1 MFTIIWIV
9 SNVIFLTSAEKCAD
23 EAPNPYP
30 TNYFDELVPKFVN
43 NRPMIGI
50 AAMETMGQKMLIEV
64 PWSEN
69 KDYFAASFV
78 KLVESAGGRA
88 VPVLE
93 DITSTDLERLL
104 HKINGFI
111 LPGGDADVSDSG
123 YARVAKHVIKF
134 SKRMARKGIKFPVL
148 GICRGAQMMM
158 LAEANKDFLVET
170 DSLNISMPLHF
181 GKEAKSSRLYGKAPK
196 GLIKALKT
204 RALTM
209 NAHALGVPTASF
221 YNNTSLMKK
230 FRVISTNYDRNGTNF
245 ISTFEGRHAPL
256 YGLQWHPE
264 KSLFVFNPVLAV
276 DHSPWAIISSQYI
289 ANQFMAEARMNPGT
303 FRDREEEAEHH
314 VGAQSTPT
322 LIFNITETPY
332 DQVYLFDFEKP
343 FIYAKSEEEDKKKK
357 K

>member
-1 MFTIIWIV
+1 
-9 SNVIFLTSAEKCAD
+9 
-23 EAPNPYP
+23 
-30 TNYFDELVPKFVN
+30 
-43 NRPMIGI
+43 
-50 AAMETMGQKMLIEV
+50 
-64 PWSEN
+64 
-69 KDYFAASFV
+69 
-78 KLVESAGGRA
+78 

-104 HKINGFI
+104 HKLNGFI

-181 GKEAKSSRLYGKAPK
+181 GKEAKTSRLYGKAPK
-196 GLIKALKT
+196 GLIKALST

-276 DHSPWAIISSQYI
+276 DHSPYAIISSQYI
-289 ANQFMAEARMNPGT
+289 ANVFMAEARMNPGT

-343 FIYAKSEEEDKKKK
+343 FIYSKSEEDDKKKK
-357 K
+357 